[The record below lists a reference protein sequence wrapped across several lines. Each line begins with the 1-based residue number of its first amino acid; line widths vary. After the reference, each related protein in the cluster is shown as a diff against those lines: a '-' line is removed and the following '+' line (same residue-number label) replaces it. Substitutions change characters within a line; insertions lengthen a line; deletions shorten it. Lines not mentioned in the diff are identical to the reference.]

1 MNETTCWMCSKPFEY
16 TGEKYQDTKCPNC
29 GVQCS
34 VYNPADQNN
43 EQQINQATT
52 EEEWLNEE
60 EEMGELARRAKEKSP
75 YIKLEIGES
84 SEPLIYKSWK
94 EITGQFGD
102 SFRYAFE
109 IQTEK
114 GFIQK
119 TFDCFQEHFA
129 EQMDTI
135 PFGAQVIIHRKQKLD
150 GNGNPM
156 ENKSI
161 YSAEEVR

>member
-1 MNETTCWMCSKPFEY
+1 MSKTCWYCNFENEQIADNFLGDFNCSH
-16 TGEKYQDTKCPNC
+16 C
-29 GVQCS
+29 GVENS
-34 VYNPADQNN
+34 VLNPAQPD
-43 EQQINQATT
+43 
-52 EEEWLNEE
+52 WLPTEE

-94 EITGQFGD
+94 EISGQFGD

-129 EQMDTI
+129 EQMDAI
-135 PFGAQVIIHRKQKLD
+135 PFGATVIIHRKQKID

-161 YSAEEVR
+161 YEVSEAR